1 MPGVASPGKLSG
13 VDLFELKI
21 RGRDLLNRVRGL
33 RWNNADERRVIVL
46 IAGVF
51 FCALLLPVAG
61 VVLVLPMLTTTQS
74 QQAADMNRDESGGD
88 AEPTDDLMLVRDRLI
103 PAVRAD
109 ERFGGV
115 IIRPGAS
122 SEAPNA
128 VATVQGTV
136 ADRAAFDDLFALI
149 EAAGVDDTV
158 FMRVMIK
165 PSP

>member
-1 MPGVASPGKLSG
+1 MPGVVSLGKLSG

-51 FCALLLPVAG
+51 FCALLVPVAG
-61 VVLVLPMLTTTQS
+61 VVLLLPMLSTTQA
-74 QQAADMNRDESGGD
+74 QQAAEMNRADSGGD
-88 AEPTDDLMLVRDRLI
+88 AEPLDDLMLVRDRLV

-115 IIRPGAS
+115 LIRPGAS
-122 SEAPNA
+122 SQATTA
-128 VATVQGTV
+128 VATIQGSV
-136 ADRAAFDDLFALI
+136 ADRAAFDDLIELVMTHGLI
-149 EAAGVDDTV
+149 EQVEIVVA
-158 FMRVMIK
+158 IEN
-165 PSP
+165 